1 MLRQLIITTILL
13 CCAASAI
20 AQQKAVSAPVA
31 KIDYHQTGAP
41 MPSILLYRVDT
52 VKIDTVGTKK
62 KRRHANAAKK
72 EPVTTIQQKIVT
84 DKDLDNGANLFVMMF
99 NPTCGHCED
108 QTQRFERSID
118 LFKKSK
124 LVLMAKP
131 NMQEYLPNFIKS
143 FDIKYF
149 DKIMV
154 GVDSGKF
161 VDETFLYSALP
172 QINIYD
178 KDRKLIKAFAGE
190 VLIDSLKQ
198 YIQ

>member
-1 MLRQLIITTILL
+1 MLRQLLTSVLL
-13 CCAASAI
+13 CSATCAI
-20 AQQKAVSAPVA
+20 AQQKTVSSPVA
-31 KIDYHQTGAP
+31 KVDYHQTGAP
-41 MPSILLYRVDT
+41 MPSILLYRIDT
-52 VKIDTVGTKK
+52 VKVDTVGTKK
-62 KRRHANAAKK
+62 KKRRHTEVKK
-72 EPVTTIQQKIVT
+72 EPIVTIQKKVVT

-108 QTQRFERSID
+108 QTQRFERNID

-143 FDIKYF
+143 FDLKYF
-149 DKIMV
+149 DQIMV
-154 GVDSGKF
+154 GIDSAKF

-178 KDRKLIKAFAGE
+178 KDRKLLKTFAGE
-190 VLIDSLKQ
+190 VVIDSLKQ
-198 YIQ
+198 YIE